1 MPSLTKSLKYLLA
14 VNIAGILIF
23 TYLFLAR
30 ENYEFVIYIA
40 VIVFF
45 LLLILFSHERVNY
58 PEGILWGL
66 TAWSFLHMSGGGL
79 YWQGTKFY
87 ELMLFPIVGEP
98 YNIFK
103 YDQFVHIVGFWVA
116 TLLAYYLIKPLMKEE
131 SIKKFS
137 FGLIIVMAGLG
148 FGALNE
154 IVEFGATVVIPET
167 GVGGYTN
174 TALDLVSDLVGA
186 VGAMIYLR
194 IKNDP
199 KIDE

>member
-30 ENYEFVIYIA
+30 ENYEFIIYIA

-45 LLLILFSHERVNY
+45 LLVILFSHERVNY
-58 PEGILWGL
+58 PTGLLWGL
-66 TAWSFLHMSGGGL
+66 TIWSYLHMAGGGL
-79 YWQGTKFY
+79 YLQGTKFY

-103 YDQFVHIVGFWVA
+103 YDQFVHAVGFWVA
-116 TLLAYYLIKPLMKEE
+116 TILAYHLIKPMMKEE
-131 SIKKFS
+131 SIKKVS
-137 FGLIIVMAGLG
+137 FALVIVMAGLG

-154 IVEFGATVVIPET
+154 IVEFVATVIIPET

-174 TALDLVSDLVGA
+174 TALDLVFDLVGA
-186 VGAMIYLR
+186 IGAMVYLR
-194 IKNDP
+194 IKNNP
-199 KIDE
+199 KIGA